1 MPGRA
6 RPATL
11 RSIADSLGLH
21 VSTVSRVLN
30 GAADDGARAAS
41 GDTAQRIRQLAAEL
55 GYQPNPHATSLRTQ
69 RSNLI
74 GVLVPRLSDLVLA
87 TIYEGIEEAA
97 AEHGLSAFV
106 TNTRDEPETQ
116 RKRTKMVLDRR
127 VDGLIFGDAHAD
139 GRFLDEIATAGTPFV
154 LVNRRAGDHPAIT
167 CDDYLGGRLVAEHL
181 LELGHEEVA
190 VIAGKPYA
198 STAIDRAGG
207 FVDRYREAG
216 VAIPADRIVHSRFD
230 TAGGRWAA
238 EHILRDRRPSAI
250 FAVNDFAAIGA
261 AGSARDHGLQLGAD
275 IAMVGFNDTPLAA
288 ELPIPLTSVRS
299 PMRRMGRRAAESL
312 IRLLGGEQI
321 ESEQLRPTLMVRAST
336 SA

>member
-1 MPGRA
+1 MAGTA
-6 RPATL
+6 RPVTL
-11 RSIADSLGLH
+11 RFIADSLGLH

-30 GAADDGARAAS
+30 GAAHDGARAAS
-41 GDTAQRIRQLAAEL
+41 GDTAERIRELAAEL
-55 GYQPNPHATSLRTQ
+55 GYRPNPHATSLRTE

-87 TIYEGIEEAA
+87 TVYEGIEEAA
-97 AEHGLSAFV
+97 TDHGLSAFV
-106 TNTRDEPETQ
+106 TNTRDDPETQ

-181 LELGHEEVA
+181 LELGHEDVA
-190 VIAGKPYA
+190 VIAGEPYA
-198 STAIDRAGG
+198 STAIDRAAG

-216 VAIPADRIVHSRFD
+216 VTIPAHRIVHSRFD
-230 TAGGRWAA
+230 TAGGRQAA
-238 EHILRDRRPSAI
+238 EQILRDRRPSAI

-261 AGSARDHGLQLGAD
+261 AGSARDHGLRLGAD

-288 ELPIPLTSVRS
+288 ELPIPLTTVHS
-299 PMRRMGRRAAESL
+299 PMREMGRRAAESL
-312 IRLLGGEQI
+312 VRLLGGEPV
-321 ESEQLRPTLMVRAST
+321 ESERLRPTLMVRAST
-336 SA
+336 SP